1 MSGLDTMK
9 ICAVALLAALCFSVV
24 RRVYSGFDV
33 PLKVT
38 ASVVFFGLVI
48 GLASPLFSYI
58 AELVEGSAL
67 AEWQG
72 VLFGAFGV
80 SLMSHTTAELCR
92 ECGENSVA
100 GFAELAGKVEILLLC
115 LPLVKAL
122 LEEVEALVG

>member
-1 MSGLDTMK
+1 MTGFDTMK
-9 ICAVALLAALCFSVV
+9 ICAIALLASLCFSVV

-38 ASVVFFGLVI
+38 ASVVFFGLVL

-58 AELVEGSAL
+58 SELVSSSELG
-67 AEWQG
+67 EWQG

-80 SLMSHTTAELCR
+80 ALMSHTTAELCR
-92 ECGENSVA
+92 DCGENSVA

-122 LEEVEALVG
+122 LEEVENLVG

>member
-1 MSGLDTMK
+1 MTGLDTMK
-9 ICAVALLAALCFSVV
+9 ICAVALLASLCFSVV

-38 ASVVFFGLVI
+38 ASVVFFGLVL
-48 GLASPLFSYI
+48 GLASPLFIYVS
-58 AELVEGSAL
+58 ELVSSSEL

-80 SLMSHTTAELCR
+80 ALMSHVTAELCR

-122 LEEVEALVG
+122 LEEVEGLVG

>member
-1 MSGLDTMK
+1 MTGLDTMK
-9 ICAVALLAALCFSVV
+9 ICAIALLASLCFSVV

-38 ASVVFFGLVI
+38 ASVVFFGLVL
-48 GLASPLFSYI
+48 GLASPLFSYLSHLVSSS
-58 AELVEGSAL
+58 ELN
-67 AEWQG
+67 EWQG

-80 SLMSHTTAELCR
+80 ALMSHTTAELCR

-122 LEEVEALVG
+122 LEEVENLVG